1 MSCAQA
7 SVRQLHKPGLTEASA
22 IAQDTHTPCTHRAHT
37 VHTHT
42 HHIMPVSSL
51 ASGQDRCAHTFGVE
65 QSGRRAVVGSAFGH
79 ASQRAVHS
87 ARFVIWHR
95 RALWACL
102 CRTASRARVHSAAES
117 ALTVVSAEAR
127 LLRLRTVL
135 DEGVCLSRRG
145 LEQREQQSPQQRHR
159 DSPAHQPPCP
169 FSLLS
174 LFLSLSLSLCSCRI
188 ALWVASC
195 ARCVCAVLAGSAT
208 ALAVLYWCAP
218 ALRSCFAPAREASVS
233 VGAESRA
240 SGRSERLAACVHVI
254 HTYDIEPYR

>member
-1 MSCAQA
+1 MAVRTALLAHISFCGVWKANSVVRA
-7 SVRQLHKPGLTEASA
+7 SLSA
-22 IAQDTHTPCTHRAHT
+22 AAAHTGVDRSICNCTGHAHTVHTPCTHRAHT

-42 HHIMPVSSL
+42 HHIMTVSSL

-102 CRTASRARVHSAAES
+102 CRTASRARVYSAAES

-174 LFLSLSLSLCSCRI
+174 LCLSLSRSL
-188 ALWVASC
+188 L
-195 ARCVCAVLAGSAT
+195 L
-208 ALAVLYWCAP
+208 
-218 ALRSCFAPAREASVS
+218 PARTL
-233 VGAESRA
+233 
-240 SGRSERLAACVHVI
+240 GRK
-254 HTYDIEPYR
+254 